1 MIFCSKD
8 IVLYI
13 CKYISLNDI
22 LKKKMR
28 LVSKKK
34 INRII
39 SNYIYKTKNFN
50 IFDKMTF
57 DLIDSN
63 VQYITI
69 SDIFPNMRQK
79 FYNLIDLRL
88 DTRF

>member
-1 MIFCSKD
+1 
-8 IVLYI
+8 
-13 CKYISLNDI
+13 
-22 LKKKMR
+22 MR